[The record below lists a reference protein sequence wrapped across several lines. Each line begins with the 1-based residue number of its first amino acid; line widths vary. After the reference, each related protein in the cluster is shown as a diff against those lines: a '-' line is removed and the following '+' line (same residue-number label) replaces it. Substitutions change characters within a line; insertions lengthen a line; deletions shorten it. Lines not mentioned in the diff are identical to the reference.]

1 MEIRQEEKRL
11 VSGVPLLEKPPMPD
25 PARWEPIKRF
35 VKFPIERVHIELT
48 NRCNFNCAFC
58 PMRRMTRPKGSMDK
72 ELAKRLLEEIATEEI
87 AEKVVFHIM
96 GEPTLYRDLEEIL
109 IHARDLNLTTTLSS
123 NGSRLDERMAD
134 MLVDAGL
141 AKINISLQ
149 TPDEKSWELRGF
161 PSMSFDEYADR
172 IIRFAARVVERG
184 SDMEVRLLVLV
195 TGARWWARPFQGGM
209 KIKVVDTDRDL
220 RAVLSRWTNK
230 LYDLAEQSGDTRGSR
245 EKALEGIEKVDA
257 GAWHILH
264 VHPNFALETYIL
276 ESWGNAMTQGKV
288 YPSNFGY
295 CSGLSDHMGVL
306 ADGSYVYCCRDFDG
320 KTCKGNANDMSIVEF
335 FNEPEVL
342 KAVKGFKNYRVV
354 DDYCKICM
362 GSNSRSGKIVKQLG
376 SIFLVD
382 LLINRFYKELYLYK

>member
-1 MEIRQEEKRL
+1 VEIRQKEKKL
-11 VSGVPLLEKPPMPD
+11 VPGVPLLEKPPMPD

-58 PMRRMTRPKGSMDK
+58 PSRYMTRPKGSMDK
-72 ELAKRLLEEIATEEI
+72 KLAKKLLDEIATEQI

-96 GEPTLYRDLEEIL
+96 GEPTLYRELEEVL
-109 IHARDLNLTTTLSS
+109 NHARSLNLTTTLSS
-123 NGSRLDERMAD
+123 NGSRLDEKMAD
-134 MLVDAGL
+134 MLGDAGL

-149 TPDEKSWELRGF
+149 TPDETSWKLRGF
-161 PSMSFDEYADR
+161 PGMSFDEYADR
-172 IIRFAARVVERG
+172 IIRFAGRIMEKR

-209 KIKVVDTDRDL
+209 KINVVDTDRDL
-220 RAVLSRWTNK
+220 RAVLSQWTNK
-230 LYDLAEQSGDTRGSR
+230 LYDLAEKFGDTRGSR
-245 EKALEGIEKVDA
+245 VKALAGIEKVDA

-264 VHPNFALETYIL
+264 VHPNFAMETYIL
-276 ESWGNAMTQGKV
+276 ESWGNALAKGKV

-306 ADGSYVYCCRDFDG
+306 ADGRYVYCCRDFDG
-320 KTCKGNANDMSIVEF
+320 RTSGGNANDMSIVDF
-335 FNEPEVL
+335 FNTPEVL

-354 DDYCKICM
+354 NDYCKVCM
-362 GSNSRSGKIVKQLG
+362 GSHSRAAKVAKQIG

-382 LLINRFYKELYLYK
+382 LLRSRFYKELYLYK